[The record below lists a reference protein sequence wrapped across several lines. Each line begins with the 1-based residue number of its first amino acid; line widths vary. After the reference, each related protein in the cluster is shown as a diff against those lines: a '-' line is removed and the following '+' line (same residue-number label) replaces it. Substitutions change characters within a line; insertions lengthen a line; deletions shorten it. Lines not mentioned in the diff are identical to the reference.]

1 MGGWREY
8 CKGGYVRC
16 TYVAFGL
23 WWACS
28 CRHELWAIFQ
38 GFVNDGHLMRL
49 SRLGPIWRRGA
60 FDSKQKWWMQ
70 SCRLQGRRE
79 RERERGVGV
88 GQKGG
93 MAAERL
99 RERCINCKEEE
110 REREERKRDTTMHY
124 LGFDTMEYLTCPPCT
139 ITSLSIE
146 AFRQNGTR
154 GRGMQ
159 HVWFSLLR
167 VWW

>member
-1 MGGWREY
+1 MVDAELQAAGTERE
-8 CKGGYVRC
+8 
-16 TYVAFGL
+16 
-23 WWACS
+23 
-28 CRHELWAIFQ
+28 
-38 GFVNDGHLMRL
+38 
-49 SRLGPIWRRGA
+49 
-60 FDSKQKWWMQ
+60 
-70 SCRLQGRRE
+70 RE

-99 RERCINCKEEE
+99 RERCINCKEED
-110 REREERKRDTTMHY
+110 REREERERGTTMHD

-159 HVWFSLLR
+159 R
-167 VWW
+167 A